1 MGDISLTSGMRSNV
15 TSLQGTIS
23 LLDRTQE
30 RLGSGKKVNSALDN
44 PTSYFAAKSLSG
56 RANDLT
62 ALKDSMGQ
70 AIQTIKA
77 ASNGIDGITKLIEA
91 AKGLAASA
99 RSASTADRSTLAAQ
113 YNAIQTQI
121 TNLAADSSYQG
132 KNLIKAAPDSLTVV
146 FNEAGTNTVTVTGVA
161 SGAAGLSLA
170 TATANWATD
179 GNIDTDLA
187 LMNTAITTLRTTAS
201 GLSSNLSI
209 ISTRQEFTSN
219 IVNTL
224 NTGADALTL
233 ADMNE
238 EGANMLA
245 LQTRQSLGVTAL
257 SLSSQAAQS
266 ILKLF

>member
-1 MGDISLTSGMRSNV
+1 MGDISLTSAMRSNV
-15 TSLQGTIS
+15 TSLQGTVS

-44 PTSYFAAKSLSG
+44 ATSYFAARSLNN

-62 ALKDSMGQ
+62 TLKDSMGQ

-77 ASNGIDGITKLIEA
+77 ANNGIEGITKLLEA

-99 RSASTADRSTLAAQ
+99 RSASAADRSTLAVQ
-113 YNAIQTQI
+113 YNTIQTQI

-132 KNLIKAAPDSLTVV
+132 KNLIKASPDNLTVN
-146 FNEAGTNTVTVTGVA
+146 FNEAGTSTATVTGVA

-170 TATANWATD
+170 TATAFWTLDAS
-179 GNIDTDLA
+179 IDTDLA
-187 LMNTAITTLRTTAS
+187 LMNTALSTLRTTAS
-201 GLSSNLSI
+201 SLSSSMSI
-209 ISTRQEFTSN
+209 ISARQEFTSN

-224 NTGADALTL
+224 NAGADALTL

-266 ILKLF
+266 VLKLF